1 MNTMIHNYLASYK
14 PLDVMHAMF
23 HTFTHIAVLFI
34 CSQECVIIINNIT
47 LLYNIF
53 YCRVCV

>member
-23 HTFTHIAVLFI
+23 YTFTHIAVLFI
-34 CSQECVIIINNIT
+34 CSQEDCLV
-47 LLYNIF
+47 YN
-53 YCRVCV
+53 YN